1 VLADRSIQGILN
13 TMSLDISR
21 DSTRK
26 ATLSPV
32 LIIVIST
39 AMCGC
44 SLNSHTLTE
53 YEVPTPV
60 LVAFRAAHPQA
71 SEISYQQA
79 MRRET
84 KIYRIQFT
92 ESGLE
97 QDTEY
102 SVEGKPII
110 GNPSVSEVEKA
121 SDEETPAGV
130 RANP

>member
-1 VLADRSIQGILN
+1 MLADRSIQGILN
-13 TMSLDISR
+13 NMSLDIIC

-26 ATLSPV
+26 ATLVHV

-39 AMCGC
+39 AVCGC

-53 YEVPTPV
+53 YEVPASV

-110 GNPSVSEVEKA
+110 GNPSVSEAEKA
-121 SDEETPAGV
+121 SDEENPTGV

>member
-1 VLADRSIQGILN
+1 MPADRSIQGIPN
-13 TMSLDISR
+13 NMSLGISC

-26 ATLSPV
+26 ATLAPV

-39 AMCGC
+39 AMYGC
-44 SLNSHTLTE
+44 SLNSHALTE

-60 LVAFRAAHPQA
+60 LVAFRSAHPQA
-71 SEISYQQA
+71 SEISYQQTL
-79 MRRET
+79 RRET

-110 GNPSVSEVEKA
+110 GTPSVPETEKA
-121 SDEETPAGV
+121 SAEENPAGV
-130 RANP
+130 RASP